1 MILIKMTNEIT
12 NKDVVEGF
20 ELCDSP
26 QWLMWILLSIGVI
39 GLILITVYLFA
50 GKKGKKNSR
59 KR

>member
-1 MILIKMTNEIT
+1 MTNEIT

>member
-1 MILIKMTNEIT
+1 MIPIKMTNEIT

-20 ELCDSP
+20 KICDSP

-39 GLILITVYLFA
+39 GLILITVYLFV
-50 GKKGKKNSR
+50 GKNGKKNSR

>member
-39 GLILITVYLFA
+39 GLILITVYLFV
-50 GKKGKKNSR
+50 GKKGKKKSR

>member
-1 MILIKMTNEIT
+1 MTNEIT

-39 GLILITVYLFA
+39 GLILITVYLFV
-50 GKKGKKNSR
+50 GKKGKKKSR